1 MTRAAG
7 RRRRSAAPRI
17 GLFGILAAGNIG
29 NDASLEAILRYLR
42 DTCPGAEIDAMT
54 SGAASFTAS
63 YGLSAIAM
71 HWHQKYEDADAQGR
85 ARFGAAARAS
95 RAGALGTITKALGL
109 GAGLAIDAARTL
121 AWVRR
126 HDVVIVP
133 GAGVLE
139 TTVLMRPWED
149 PYTWF
154 LLSAAGRLGGTKVA
168 LVSVG
173 ANVIRQPLT
182 RWLFTTAARMAHY
195 RSYRDI
201 MSREAM
207 RDNGLDVTRDHVY
220 RDVVFGF
227 PPQASAGDKRAVG
240 VGVMAYY
247 GNNDERAQA
256 ARLHAAYVEAMKRFT
271 RWLVD
276 DGRQIRF
283 FVGDTGPTDGVI
295 VDELLADLRDYRPGL
310 APGQAMA
317 VSATTWNDMMQAM
330 APVSTVVAIRYH
342 NVLCGLQLG
351 KPTMAIAY
359 GGKHETLMADMGLS
373 EFCLPASAIDGEAL
387 IERFTE
393 LERRAEELR
402 QRIAEC
408 NRGNA
413 ELVGKQFAELTA
425 VLLSDFTDGG
435 RPAVPSGLAASA

>member
-1 MTRAAG
+1 VTRTAG
-7 RRRRSAAPRI
+7 SPRRAAPRI

-29 NDASLEAILRYLR
+29 NDASMEAILRYLR

-54 SGAASFTAS
+54 SGAASFTAR
-63 YGLSAIAM
+63 YGLPAIPM
-71 HWHQKYEDADAQGR
+71 HWHQKYENGGALGR
-85 ARFGAAARAS
+85 ARVGGAARAP
-95 RAGALGTITKALGL
+95 RADALATLAKALGL
-109 GAGLAIDAARTL
+109 GAGLVIDAARTL

-154 LLSAAGRLGGTKVA
+154 LLSAAGRLGRTKVA

-173 ANVIRQPLT
+173 ANVIKQPLT
-182 RWLFTTAARMAHY
+182 RWLFTAAARLAHY
-195 RSYRDI
+195 RSYRDT

-207 RDNGLDVTRDHVY
+207 RENGLDVTRDHVY

-227 PPQASAGDKRAVG
+227 PPEASAGDSRTVA

-247 GNNDERAQA
+247 GNNDERGQA
-256 ARLHAAYVEAMKRFT
+256 AQLHAAYVAAMKRFV
-271 RWLVD
+271 RWLAD

-283 FVGDTGPTDGVI
+283 FVGDTGPTDGLI
-295 VDELLADLRDYRPGL
+295 VDELLADLRDYQPGL
-310 APGQAMA
+310 EPGRAVA
-317 VSATTWNDMMQAM
+317 VSATSWNDMMRAM
-330 APVSTVVAIRYH
+330 APACAVVAIRYH

-373 EFCLPASAIDGEAL
+373 EFCLPAAAVDGEQL

-402 QRIAEC
+402 RQIAER
-408 NRGNA
+408 NRVNA
-413 ELVGKQFAELTA
+413 GLVGQQFAELTA
-425 VLLSDFTDGG
+425 VLLGDFTDGG
-435 RPAVPSGLAASA
+435 RRAAPSGLAASA